1 MDEQDLRRNN
11 LKSLQPSGMKDVD
24 FAAKCGISPSYFSQI
39 LKGHRPFG
47 EKTARK
53 IEKALGLPRLALDRL
68 SAFQSDG
75 AEGHDNAASL
85 GFAENTVP
93 LFGWVKAG
101 EWCESPDQFMPGGFE
116 ALLPRPPGTGP
127 RAFALRVQNDSMTSP
142 YPGQRSYPEGMIIYV
157 DPDKPVTNGAR
168 VVARANGE
176 YTFKAY
182 VEDAGKKYLKPINP
196 AYPTIDITEDVHI
209 CGVVIGSYLPE

>member
-1 MDEQDLRRNN
+1 
-11 LKSLQPSGMKDVD
+11 MKELEITQEALAERV
-24 FAAKCGISPSYFSQI
+24 GVSQVAIHKI
-39 LKGHRPFG
+39 LKGG
-47 EKTARK
+47 KTAEMVK
-53 IEKALGLPRLALDRL
+53 LGKALGCTAEWLETGTDSVHGPQ
-68 SAFQSDG
+68 SADVLV
-75 AEGHDNAASL
+75 L
-85 GFAENTVP
+85 GEAHRRMP
-93 LFGWVKAG
+93 LIGWVRAG
-101 EWCESPDQFMPGGFE
+101 EWCESPDEFEPGDAE
-116 ALLPRPPGTGP
+116 EWLPLPRNAGP
-127 RAFALRVQNDSMTSP
+127 KSFALRVQNDSMTSP